1 MLQTIEAIIEP
12 SGAIHLLEEFHVRTP
27 MRAIVTVLDFS
38 VPKKPT
44 LERGSSAA
52 LLQFSKDYPL
62 TNQDRRSAA
71 EMEAGIDAERTSW
84 E

>member
-12 SGAIHLLEEFHVRTP
+12 SGAIRLLEEFHVNTP

-38 VPKKPT
+38 VPKKSI
-44 LERGSSAA
+44 LERGSTTAI
-52 LLQFSKDYPL
+52 LQFSKDYPL
-62 TNQDRRSAA
+62 PIQSRRSAA
-71 EMEAGIDAERTSW
+71 EIDAGIEAERVSW